1 MLKYTI
7 GEYPYPL
14 TKLPSEG
21 NSSPWRIHASKLTL
35 HPTPVT
41 LEEIGLIYRSLANR
55 TLILSPKS
63 LKSANSYLIHM
74 SMKKYDPKTR
84 LTVTVDGRILKKA
97 KEEAKKRRIP
107 ISRLIENFL
116 RFFAK
121 PEVYCF
127 KCGEKFSSAEA
138 ELCPKCGWMI
148 CPKCKACRC
157 SLSEET
163 AIAVFHMRRV
173 YEDLLMGRL
182 K

>member
-1 MLKYTI
+1 LLKYTI

-55 TLILSPKS
+55 TLMLSPKS
-63 LKSANSYLIHM
+63 LKSANSCLIHM

-84 LTVTVDGRILKKA
+84 LTVTVNGRILKKA

-107 ISRLIENFL
+107 ISRLIENFCDSL
-116 RFFAK
+116 QNLKSTVLNVVKNLVQRK
-121 PEVYCF
+121 PNSVQNAD
-127 KCGEKFSSAEA
+127 G
-138 ELCPKCGWMI
+138 
-148 CPKCKACRC
+148 
-157 SLSEET
+157 
-163 AIAVFHMRRV
+163 
-173 YEDLLMGRL
+173 
-182 K
+182 